1 MDDIHLTEREKRIQ
15 RREELK
21 AEIAQREREIQER
34 RNENR
39 LEQIKQRDRDI
50 VMLQL
55 QELQRKRNELIEKR
69 RQTRH
74 EKDEQH
80 RVVEEQRTELRGK
93 PLRTQSRTSD
103 IESQRLKE
111 TVINI
116 EYEDDE
122 LKGACGHTN
131 FHPDIEEIEFK
142 ENRYTERTYADRS
155 PITIDEYG
163 YVDRIVPMSKELDHC
178 EYFDHSSAVSNDT
191 VDKEL
196 EWLRGKEIKHKA
208 EHRAN
213 SEDRIKMEGELDRTY
228 SHQITNKRNKSHTD
242 YKIEIENLQQQIDS
256 MKVEEGEAIRKI
268 QIKEQIRETKHQ
280 DILREKQRQKDKDTL
295 RALKQEKYELEQSLL
310 EKQSVLSSLDEELID
325 YGKERN
331 KPQDSKTN
339 EIKQGFMIKP
349 NIPKFTEPSN
359 FPEWKIEIEAM
370 LSSNI
375 YNTEILRQAIRNAIG
390 GKPRKVLATLK
401 PTATTKEILETLESN
416 YVDIKSGE
424 CIMEEYY
431 KAKQE
436 KEEDISAWGIRLE
449 ELVQKA
455 IDRGEIQTSR
465 REQMLRTRFWKYLR
479 NLELKNAT
487 RMYYESNITFE
498 ELRKKIR
505 REEQEIVVSKE
516 TSQQINVHQ
525 IDEQTKLLNDLKE
538 QIKMVEAKLNALT
551 EERHRPMDTERRD
564 SSRYDNRG
572 RPYRG
577 YHHNS
582 TFRGRGGYRPHNNR
596 FNHGNRTYEPR
607 RGTIQTDTQ
616 QKDTHQTPL
625 NSKKL

>member
-242 YKIEIENLQQQIDS
+242 YKIEIENLQKQIDS

-268 QIKEQIRETKHQ
+268 QIKEQLRETKHQ
-280 DILREKQRQKDKDTL
+280 DMLREKQRQKDKDTL

-331 KPQDSKTN
+331 KPQDS
-339 EIKQGFMIKP
+339 
-349 NIPKFTEPSN
+349 
-359 FPEWKIEIEAM
+359 
-370 LSSNI
+370 
-375 YNTEILRQAIRNAIG
+375 
-390 GKPRKVLATLK
+390 
-401 PTATTKEILETLESN
+401 
-416 YVDIKSGE
+416 
-424 CIMEEYY
+424 
-431 KAKQE
+431 
-436 KEEDISAWGIRLE
+436 
-449 ELVQKA
+449 
-455 IDRGEIQTSR
+455 
-465 REQMLRTRFWKYLR
+465 
-479 NLELKNAT
+479 
-487 RMYYESNITFE
+487 
-498 ELRKKIR
+498 
-505 REEQEIVVSKE
+505 
-516 TSQQINVHQ
+516 
-525 IDEQTKLLNDLKE
+525 
-538 QIKMVEAKLNALT
+538 
-551 EERHRPMDTERRD
+551 
-564 SSRYDNRG
+564 
-572 RPYRG
+572 
-577 YHHNS
+577 
-582 TFRGRGGYRPHNNR
+582 
-596 FNHGNRTYEPR
+596 
-607 RGTIQTDTQ
+607 
-616 QKDTHQTPL
+616 
-625 NSKKL
+625 